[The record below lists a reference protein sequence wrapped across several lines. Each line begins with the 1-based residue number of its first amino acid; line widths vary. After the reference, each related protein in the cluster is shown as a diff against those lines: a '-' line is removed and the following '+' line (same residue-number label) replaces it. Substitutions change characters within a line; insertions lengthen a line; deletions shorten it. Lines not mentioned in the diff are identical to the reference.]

1 MVQTLLCMLRTQ
13 QRSQV
18 LKELRLNKD
27 FDEDQHHG
35 QQLGGGRWMTLN
47 VQEGLLLFMW
57 GPSGRHLWEDA
68 EP

>member
-35 QQLGGGRWMTLN
+35 QQLGGRWMTLN
-47 VQEGLLLFMW
+47 VQEGLLLFM
-57 GPSGRHLWEDA
+57 
-68 EP
+68 